1 MSVKHVCVCECVSRQ
16 DCVSTWAGLLTGPGG
31 KRKIKYFVFQQ
42 LIASPLQWPQTEQ
55 AEDSVPIWHLAPEI
69 GCGRSPSKY
78 LLKLRRDQYMWI
90 RFSTF
95 VFVAVGTLKY
105 WKETPS
111 SQHEE
116 LTYQI
121 SLWGHIDEYEVISNA
136 HLLTL
141 WPLSGCWVDGPPTRL
156 TWATDTNC
164 STKAH
169 LQLKL
174 QINQIKIINMKRG

>member
-31 KRKIKYFVFQQ
+31 KLKIKYFVFQQ

-78 LLKLRRDQYMWI
+78 LLRLRCDQYMWI

-95 VFVAVGTLKY
+95 VFVAVGTLKRDSVVSA
-105 WKETPS
+105 WRVDLPD
-111 SQHEE
+111 
-116 LTYQI
+116 I
-121 SLWGHIDEYEVISNA
+121 SLRTHWRVWGHLQRAPSHPLTSVWMLGGRSTNTP
-136 HLLTL
+136 HLSHRYKLLDKGSLT
-141 WPLSGCWVDGPPTRL
+141 VKI
-156 TWATDTNC
+156 TN
-164 STKAH
+164 KP
-169 LQLKL
+169 
-174 QINQIKIINMKRG
+174 N